1 MKISNFY
8 FKIYLNKGSIIAIAL
23 SYMILIFY
31 VLYMV
36 LNNQTYI
43 YNNKIIE
50 KNYISSSLQIL
61 NIMLIFIIMFIFIRE
76 ANLLTDSF
84 DSYIESRFGRNRVFI
99 EKMFTILV
107 LSFIL
112 TSSFYLIL
120 FGIPYYKFIFLK
132 FQFLKSF
139 LNVLTYVLA
148 LIVLFL
154 LIDYLFKN
162 YFITLIFGISL
173 FILGL
178 INNDYLSFIIPS
190 LKSREDGL
198 FLAKSIWYYISFD
211 LSILIIDYILYLRLD
226 RK

>member
-23 SYMILIFY
+23 SYIILIFY
-31 VLYMV
+31 VLYMI

-50 KNYISSSLQIL
+50 KNYISSSFQIL

-84 DSYIESRFGRNRVFI
+84 DSYIESRFGRNHVFI
-99 EKMFTILV
+99 EKMVTILV
-107 LSFIL
+107 LSFVL

-139 LNVLTYVLA
+139 LNVFTYVLA

-162 YFITLIFGISL
+162 YFITLIFGTSL

-198 FLAKSIWYYISFD
+198 FLAKSIWYYISYD

>member
-1 MKISNFY
+1 
-8 FKIYLNKGSIIAIAL
+8 
-23 SYMILIFY
+23 
-31 VLYMV
+31 
-36 LNNQTYI
+36 
-43 YNNKIIE
+43 
-50 KNYISSSLQIL
+50 
-61 NIMLIFIIMFIFIRE
+61 MFIFIRE

-84 DSYIESRFGRNRVFI
+84 DSYIESRFGRNYVFI
-99 EKMFTILV
+99 QKIVTILV

-139 LNVLTYVLA
+139 LNVFTYVLA

-198 FLAKSIWYYISFD
+198 FLAKSIWYYISYD

>member
-1 MKISNFY
+1 
-8 FKIYLNKGSIIAIAL
+8 
-23 SYMILIFY
+23 
-31 VLYMV
+31 
-36 LNNQTYI
+36 
-43 YNNKIIE
+43 
-50 KNYISSSLQIL
+50 
-61 NIMLIFIIMFIFIRE
+61 MFIFIRE

-84 DSYIESRFGRNRVFI
+84 DSYIESRFGRNYVFI
-99 EKMFTILV
+99 QKIVTILV

-139 LNVLTYVLA
+139 LNVFTYVLA

-178 INNDYLSFIIPS
+178 INNEYLSFIIPS

-198 FLAKSIWYYISFD
+198 FLAKSIWYYISYD
-211 LSILIIDYILYLRLD
+211 LSILIIDYILYLGLD

>member
-1 MKISNFY
+1 
-8 FKIYLNKGSIIAIAL
+8 
-23 SYMILIFY
+23 
-31 VLYMV
+31 
-36 LNNQTYI
+36 
-43 YNNKIIE
+43 
-50 KNYISSSLQIL
+50 
-61 NIMLIFIIMFIFIRE
+61 MFIFIRE

-84 DSYIESRFGRNRVFI
+84 DSYIESRFGRNYVFI
-99 EKMFTILV
+99 QKIVTIIV

-139 LNVLTYVLA
+139 LNVFTYVLA

-198 FLAKSIWYYISFD
+198 FLAKSIWYYISYD

>member
-1 MKISNFY
+1 
-8 FKIYLNKGSIIAIAL
+8 
-23 SYMILIFY
+23 
-31 VLYMV
+31 
-36 LNNQTYI
+36 
-43 YNNKIIE
+43 
-50 KNYISSSLQIL
+50 
-61 NIMLIFIIMFIFIRE
+61 MFIFIRE

-84 DSYIESRFGRNRVFI
+84 DSYIESRFGRNYVFI
-99 EKMFTILV
+99 QKIVTILV

-139 LNVLTYVLA
+139 LNVFTYVLA

-162 YFITLIFGISL
+162 YFITLIFGVSL

-178 INNDYLSFIIPS
+178 INNEYLSFIIPS

-198 FLAKSIWYYISFD
+198 FLAKSIWYYISYD

>member
-23 SYMILIFY
+23 SYIILIFY
-31 VLYMV
+31 VLYMI

-50 KNYISSSLQIL
+50 KNYISGSFQIL

-84 DSYIESRFGRNRVFI
+84 DSYIESRFGRNHVFI
-99 EKMFTILV
+99 EKMVTILV
-107 LSFIL
+107 LSFVL

-139 LNVLTYVLA
+139 LNVFTYVLA

-162 YFITLIFGISL
+162 YFITLIFGTSL

-198 FLAKSIWYYISFD
+198 FLAKSIWYYISYD